1 MSRVGKAPIA
11 VPTGT
16 KVEISAKNQ
25 VKATG
30 PLGTLSRDLNPEM
43 VISEDAERLLVQRP
57 SESKEHRSQHGLT
70 RTLLNNMIVGVST
83 GFSKSL
89 EIVGVGFRAE
99 QKGEELQLRI
109 GYSHLV
115 TVTPYPGVKLT
126 ADAANRITVSGTSK
140 EDVGQQAAEIR
151 RVRPPDAYKGKGIR
165 YAGEVVHLKPGKA
178 GKAIGKK

>member
-1 MSRVGKAPIA
+1 MSRVGKAPIPLPA
-11 VPTGT
+11 GT
-16 KVEISAKNQ
+16 KVEIGVENQ
-25 VKATG
+25 IKATG

-43 VISEDAERLLVQRP
+43 LITAEAERLLVERP

-70 RTLLNNMIVGVST
+70 RTLLNNMVVGVSA

-99 QKGEELQLRI
+99 QKGAELQLRI

-115 TVTPYPGVKLT
+115 TVTPHPGITLT
-126 ADAANRITVSGTSK
+126 AEAANRITVSGTNK

-178 GKAIGKK
+178 GKAIGK

>member
-1 MSRVGKAPIA
+1 MSRVGKAPILLPA
-11 VPTGT
+11 GI
-16 KVEISAKNQ
+16 KIEIGAQNQ

-43 VISEDAERLLVQRP
+43 VITAEAERLLVERP

-70 RTLLNNMIVGVST
+70 RTLLNNMVVGVST

-115 TVTPYPGVKLT
+115 NVIPHPGVKLT

>member
-1 MSRVGKAPIA
+1 MSRVGKAPIPLPA
-11 VPTGT
+11 GT
-16 KVEISAKNQ
+16 KVEIGAENQ
-25 VKATG
+25 VTATG
-30 PLGTLSRDLNPEM
+30 PLGTLSRGLNPEM
-43 VISEDAERLLVQRP
+43 LIREDAGSLLVERP
-57 SESKEHRSQHGLT
+57 SDSKQHCAQHGLT
-70 RTLLNNMIVGVST
+70 RTLLSNMVIGVSA

-99 QKGEELQLRI
+99 QKGAEIQLRI

-115 TVTPYPGVKLT
+115 DVIPFPGITLT
-126 ADAANRITVSGTSK
+126 AEANNRITVSGMSK

-178 GKAIGKK
+178 GKAIGSK

>member
-1 MSRVGKAPIA
+1 MSRVGKAPIPLPA
-11 VPTGT
+11 GI
-16 KVEISAKNQ
+16 KVEIGAENQ
-25 VKATG
+25 VKVTG

-43 VISEDAERLLVQRP
+43 RITAEAERLLVERP

-70 RTLLNNMIVGVST
+70 RTLLNNMVVGVST
-83 GFSKSL
+83 GFRKSL

-99 QKGEELQLRI
+99 QKGADLQLRI

-115 TVTPYPGVKLT
+115 IVTPHPGVTLT
-126 ADAANRITVSGTSK
+126 AEAANRITVSGNNK

-178 GKAIGKK
+178 GKAIGS